1 MIVEGRQA
9 FAAPRET
16 VYALLQDPDVLVKV
30 LPGAKSLART
40 AENRFEGVM
49 AVGVGPVTA
58 AEFAVVVELHDQV
71 PPTHF
76 GMRIDGK
83 GVIGFTRGNA
93 AVDLTEEA
101 GQTVMVYRADLQV
114 GGKIAGVGQRLLD
127 SVSRTMTRQGLD
139 ALNRELEA
147 RIAPAVAAPAV
158 AAKGQA
164 WKPRHIHWIA
174 VIVLVALAM
183 IGFCSFRP

>member
-1 MIVEGRQA
+1 MIVEGRHA

-40 AENRFEGVM
+40 AVHRFEGLM

-71 PPTHF
+71 PPEHF
-76 GMRIDGK
+76 SMRIDGK
-83 GVIGFTRGNA
+83 GAIGFTRGDA
-93 AVDLTEEA
+93 AVDLTEES
-101 GQTVMVYRADLQV
+101 GQTMMVYRADLQI

-127 SVSRTMTRQGLD
+127 SASRTMTRQGLE
-139 ALNRELEA
+139 ALNREIEA
-147 RIAPAVAAPAV
+147 RIGRSPSPVV
-158 AAKGQA
+158 KERG
-164 WKPRHIHWIA
+164 WRPRHIHWVA

-183 IGFCSFRP
+183 IGFCRTPH

>member
-1 MIVEGRQA
+1 MIVEGRHA

-40 AENRFEGVM
+40 AEHRFEGRM
-49 AVGVGPVTA
+49 AVGIGPVTA
-58 AEFAVVVELHDQV
+58 GEFAVVVELHDQV
-71 PPTHF
+71 PPEHF
-76 GMRIDGK
+76 GMRVDGK
-83 GVIGFTRGNA
+83 GAIGFTRGDA

-101 GQTVMVYRADLQV
+101 GQTIMAYRADLQI

-127 SVSRTMTRQGLD
+127 SASRTMTRQGLD

-147 RIAPAVAAPAV
+147 RLGQPPALAAR
-158 AAKGQA
+158 GQA
-164 WKPRHIHWIA
+164 WKPRHIHWAA
-174 VIVLVALAM
+174 VIVLIALGM
-183 IGFCSFRP
+183 IGFCSSRF